1 MEENNLQQEQQNQ
14 QADGQQPSMEQVTQP
29 EQPVQTQPADA
40 YVQQPAAE
48 QMQQNQQADAYVQQ
62 PAAEQM
68 QQNQQTYAHG
78 QGQQA
83 YAYVQQPAAEQMQ
96 QSPQAYA
103 YGQQLAAEQMQQNQ
117 PAYAYGQQPAQSQQA
132 YAYNQQPVQNQQA
145 YAYGQQ
151 PIQNQSP
158 YMYGAPVQP
167 VPAAAGGKKKKKTG
181 VVIAVVLVAVI
192 VIAIGIGVFVHASVS
207 GSPEAKL
214 AKGFENLAKE
224 MTAGERAILDDI
236 DYPSILKTLQTD
248 GGNVDLSLNF
258 TMPGED
264 TIGID
269 YIQNYDH
276 ANKLM
281 TADMIVSAYNVSLVQ
296 MNLAANE
303 ERLYFGM
310 PGFINDTYYV
320 NAATFGQEFND
331 SAWCEMLGLNGIDED
346 FALDLFPEI
355 TEEADE
361 EGIWGEELKDLAEG
375 ITIEKGESK
384 EFKIGGKTVQCSG
397 INVEISREVI
407 NDLLDEFERELASSG
422 QQEIDFSVRLKAD
435 VRLTVYLDNKD
446 RIVCIE
452 TDGEIKLKD
461 SEIESVE
468 FSLVFSGK
476 ERTLDEV
483 SGMMELSTSDDTG
496 YIELEGTTA
505 LTEAEY
511 SSEFTITLKD
521 DGGTAAEM
529 TFDTTWDIKNR
540 EFEAEYKVYDD
551 MEEVVFEI
559 KGGFE
564 DVEKGKSATFRLGQ
578 LKVLEDGEE
587 LCRFS
592 GTLTVGPLTD
602 EIKMPSEAVNF
613 LQMSEEDI
621 YGLINEIYE
630 NIINNSGNDPWGVS
644 PL

>member
-14 QADGQQPSMEQVTQP
+14 QTDGQQPSMEQVTQP
-29 EQPVQTQPADA
+29 EQPVQTQPAYA

-48 QMQQNQQADAYVQQ
+48 QMQQNQQAYAYVQQ

-68 QQNQQTYAHG
+68 QQNPQTYAYG
-78 QGQQA
+78 QGQQ
-83 YAYVQQPAAEQMQ
+83 
-96 QSPQAYA
+96 
-103 YGQQLAAEQMQQNQ
+103 
-117 PAYAYGQQPAQSQQA
+117 AYAYGQQPAQNQQA
-132 YAYNQQPVQNQQA
+132 YAYNQQPVQNQQSYA
-145 YAYGQQ
+145 YAQQ
-151 PIQNQSP
+151 PMQNQSP

-167 VPAAAGGKKKKKTG
+167 VPAAAVGKKKKKTG
-181 VVIAVVLVAVI
+181 IVIAVVLVAVI

-248 GGNVDLSLNF
+248 GGNVDLSLNV
-258 TMPGED
+258 TVPGED

-269 YIQNYDH
+269 YIQNYDR
-276 ANKLM
+276 ASKLM
-281 TADMIVSAYNVSLVQ
+281 TADMIVSVYNVSLVQ
-296 MNLAANE
+296 MNLAADE

-310 PGFINDTYYV
+310 PGFINDTYYI

-331 SAWCEMLGLNGIDED
+331 SVWCEMLGLNGIDKD

-355 TEEADE
+355 TEEADD

-384 EFKIGGKTVQCSG
+384 AFTIGGKTVQCSG

-452 TDGEIKLKD
+452 TDREIELKD
-461 SEIESVE
+461 SEIERVE

-496 YIELEGTTA
+496 YMELEGTTS
-505 LTEAEY
+505 LTDAEY
-511 SSEFTITLKD
+511 SSAFTITLKD
-521 DGGTAAEM
+521 DSGTAAEM
-529 TFDTTWDIKNR
+529 TFDTTWDIKNK
-540 EFEAEYKVYDD
+540 EFEAVYKVYDD
-551 MEEVVFEI
+551 IEEIVFEM

-613 LQMSEEDI
+613 LQMSREDI
-621 YGLINEIYE
+621 DGLIDEIYKG
-630 NIINNSGNDPWGVS
+630 IMNNSGNDPWGVS